1 MNHFE
6 DNNKQE
12 TPENRSPIKTM
23 FDKFANHKDVTLIYG
38 EPILHEKQCIV
49 PVAKMKYSFGA
60 GGGKGTNT
68 NKGKTTLEQGEGEG
82 GGGMISVKPI
92 GVYEMTTSH
101 VRFKPVIDISFI
113 GTIITVLT
121 LGFILLLRKK

>member
-1 MNHFE
+1 MNVK
-6 DNNKQE
+6 DKNIQE
-12 TPENRSPIKTM
+12 TPEKRSPIQTM

-68 NKGKTTLEQGEGEG
+68 NKEKATLEKGEGEG
-82 GGGMISVKPI
+82 GGGMMSVKPL
-92 GVYEMTTSH
+92 GVYEMSPSQ
-101 VRFKPVIDISFI
+101 VRFKPAIDINFLSLMF
-113 GTIITVLT
+113 TVLT
-121 LGFILLLRKK
+121 LGSILLLRKK